1 MEIVITLLKFLGYYF
16 IVFVACSAMV
26 YIWKKCLSVEKVDF
40 REISLIGFFIATM
53 VILFTLSIFEP
64 SKTKEVNQNSIKNE
78 EKYGD
83 LQDFDEDS
91 KGTEND
97 VCKATESTLKIVD
110 GKEVIFNN
118 ITLTYN
124 PNDPLNMFSDKELAK
139 FPKKVLGEFF
149 EEYLQKRGYCDF
161 DYYAGEGPT
170 GEIVLEVFP
179 KKDFPCDVALF
190 MQKSSQVIF
199 NSYMMNEPC
208 SLETWKEDKLEEKLK
223 GDINSEKEID
233 Y

>member
-16 IVFVACSAMV
+16 ITFVACSALV
-26 YIWKKCLSVEKVDF
+26 YVWKKCIKNN
-40 REISLIGFFIATM
+40 EIDLLETLTLGFFMATA
-53 VILFTLSIFEP
+53 VILVTLLVATPDRTDE
-64 SKTKEVNQNSIKNE
+64 TNQNSIKNE
-78 EKYGD
+78 EKCED

-91 KGTEND
+91 KGTENNT
-97 VCKATESTLKIVD
+97 CKITENTLKIVD
-110 GKEVIFNN
+110 GEKVIFND
-118 ITLTYN
+118 ISLTYN
-124 PNDPLNMFSDKELAK
+124 PDDPLNMFLDKELVK

-190 MQKSSQVIF
+190 MQESSQVIF
-199 NSYMMNEPC
+199 NFYMMDEPC
-208 SLETWKEDKLEEKLK
+208 SLETWKEEKLEEKLK
-223 GDINSEKEID
+223 GDIISEKEFD